1 MNGEFKILTGTRE
14 EVEKEL
20 NELLNSKFVKV
31 VGTTST
37 TKEFTVTIYL
47 KEKLIKDSKDDN

>member
-31 VGTTST
+31 VGTTAT